1 MRRSFHWLFFL
12 LIPIF
17 SSAQVVPIRKI
28 VAVAAD
34 RTPGPSK
41 TGTWGDQGNGTYINP
56 VLYADYSDPDVI
68 RVDEKYYMVCSEF
81 ANMGMPVLE
90 SDDMV
95 NWRIIGQVFSRL
107 NFPEYDHFQ
116 RYGRG
121 SWAPALRNH
130 NHRFYIYFCTPDEG
144 LFMSTAADPAGPW
157 APLIQ
162 VRAGPK
168 WEDPCPFWD
177 EHDGDG
183 QAYLGHS
190 RTGAGPI
197 IIHKMS
203 PDGTTLLDS
212 GVTVYT
218 GPTAE
223 GTKIFQLD
231 GYYYISIPE
240 GGVSKGWQTVLR
252 SKTIY
257 GPYEKKVVLEKGTT
271 NVNGPHQGALV
282 ATPGGQWWFYH
293 FQSDGAMGR
302 VLHLQPVLWQDGW
315 PLIGVDIDHNGI
327 GEPVYVW
334 KKPDVPGEHP
344 ITAPQTSDEFS
355 GPALG
360 LQWESNHNPVPSGWS
375 LSQKPGWLC
384 LNALMAYSFFH
395 ARNTF
400 TQKIMGTTGTITVKL
415 DPAAMADG
423 QQAGLCAMS
432 SIYALIGVRKKQGH
446 LWLFFDDGSKG
457 YSEKE
462 IRNGIVYLKMQLRI
476 KEGKNECGY
485 SADGKTW
492 QTFGSPFETKF
503 GFWKGTRVGLFSFN
517 TLRDSGIAA
526 FDWFHY
532 DYDGPK

>member
-1 MRRSFHWLFFL
+1 MRPLLRMLFL
-12 LIPIF
+12 TLIPFF
-17 SSAQVVPIRKI
+17 SIAQNARPVRFH
-28 VAVAAD
+28 
-34 RTPGPSK
+34 
-41 TGTWGDQGNGTYINP
+41 TGSWGDQGNGTYINP
-56 VLYADYSDPDVI
+56 VLYADYSDPEVI
-68 RVDEKYYMVCSEF
+68 RVGDKYYMVCSEF
-81 ANMGMPVLE
+81 ANMGMPVLR

-95 NWRIIGQVFSRL
+95 NWTIIAQVFSRL
-107 NFPEYDHFQ
+107 DFPEYDHFR

-121 SWAPALRNH
+121 SWAPALRFHDN
-130 NHRFYIYFCTPDEG
+130 RFYLYFCTPDEG
-144 LFMSTAADPAGPW
+144 LFMSTATDPAGPW
-157 APLIQ
+157 APLIR
-162 VRAGPK
+162 VHAGPK

-177 EHDGDG
+177 DDG

-203 PDGTTLLDS
+203 TDGTTLLDS

-223 GTKIFQLD
+223 GTKIFKLE

-252 SKTIY
+252 SKNIY

-282 ATPGGQWWFYH
+282 ATAGGQWWFYH

-302 VLHLQPVLWQDGW
+302 VLHLEPVLWQDGW

-334 KKPDVPGEHP
+334 KKPDAPGEHP
-344 ITAPQTSDEFS
+344 ILAPQTDDEFS
-355 GPALG
+355 GTSLG
-360 LQWESNHNPVPSGWS
+360 LQWESNHNPTPAAWS
-375 LSQKPGWLC
+375 LTQKPGWLC
-384 LNALMAYSFFH
+384 LHALMADSFFH

-400 TQKIMGTTGTITVKL
+400 TQKIMGATGVIMVKL
-415 DPAAMADG
+415 DPGAMADG

-432 SIYALIGVRKKQGH
+432 SIYALIGVRKREGR
-446 LWLFFDDGSKG
+446 LLLFFDDGKTSQ
-457 YSEKE
+457 EKE
-462 IRNGIVYLKMQLRI
+462 IRNGMVYLQMQLHI
-476 KEGKNECGY
+476 KENNNRCLY
-485 SADGKTW
+485 SLDGKTW
-492 QTFGSPFETKF
+492 QAFGSSFDTKF
-503 GFWKGTRVGLFSFN
+503 GFWKGTRVGLFSYN
-517 TLRDSGIAA
+517 TLRDNGTAA

-532 DYDGPK
+532 DYDGPKYEPVPRPATK

>member
-1 MRRSFHWLFFL
+1 MSLFFRWL
-12 LIPIF
+12 LFSLIPLF
-17 SSAQVVPIRKI
+17 SIAQNGR
-28 VAVAAD
+28 
-34 RTPGPSK
+34 SLQ
-41 TGTWGDQGNGTYINP
+41 TGSWGDQGNGTFINP
-56 VLYADYSDPDVI
+56 VLYADYSDPEVI
-68 RVDEKYYMVCSEF
+68 RVGDKYFMVCSEF

-95 NWRIIGQVFSRL
+95 NWTIIGQVFSRL

-121 SWAPALRNH
+121 SWAPALRFHDN
-130 NHRFYIYFCTPDEG
+130 RFYLYFCTPDEG
-144 LFMSTAADPAGPW
+144 LFMSTATDPAGPW
-157 APLIQ
+157 ASLRQ
-162 VRAGPK
+162 VHAGPR

-177 EHDGDG
+177 EHDG

-203 PDGTTLLDS
+203 ADGTTLMDS

-252 SKTIY
+252 SKNIY
-257 GPYEKKVVLEKGTT
+257 GPYEKKVVLERGTT
-271 NVNGPHQGALV
+271 GINGPHQGALV
-282 ATPGGQWWFYH
+282 ATPAGQWWFYH

-302 VLHLQPVLWQDGW
+302 VLHLEPVLWQDGW
-315 PLIGVDIDHNGI
+315 PLIGADIDHNGI

-334 KKPDVPGEHP
+334 KKPDIAGEHP
-344 ITAPQTSDEFS
+344 IRAPQTDDEFS
-355 GPALG
+355 GSRLG
-360 LQWESNHNPVPSGWS
+360 LQWESNHNPVPSAWS
-375 LSQKPGWLC
+375 LTQKPGWLC
-384 LNALMAYSFFH
+384 LNALQADSFFH

-400 TQKIMGTTGTITVKL
+400 TQKIMGTTGTVTVRL
-415 DPAAMADG
+415 DPAGMADG

-432 SIYALIGVRKKQGH
+432 SIYALVGLRKKEGH
-446 LWLFFDDGSKG
+446 LWLFFDDGKSPQELQLR
-457 YSEKE
+457 S
-462 IRNGIVYLKMQLRI
+462 GIVYLKMQLRI
-476 KEGKNECGY
+476 KEGPNQCLY
-485 SADGKTW
+485 STDGKTW
-492 QTFGSPFETKF
+492 EPVGSPFETKF
-503 GFWKGTRVGLFSFN
+503 GFWKGTRIGLFSYN
-517 TLRDSGIAA
+517 TLRDGGTAA

-532 DYDGPK
+532 DYDGPKAAAPAAGR